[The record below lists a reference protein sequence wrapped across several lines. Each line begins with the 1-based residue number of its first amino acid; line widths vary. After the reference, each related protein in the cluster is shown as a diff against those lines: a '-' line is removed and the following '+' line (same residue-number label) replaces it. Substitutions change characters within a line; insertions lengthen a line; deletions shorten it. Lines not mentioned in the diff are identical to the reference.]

1 MPLYLSQFAYTPEAW
16 TAFIKNPEDRTET
29 IRGLTEKLG
38 GRFVG
43 LYYTFGEYDG
53 FVLWEF
59 PDEITVTAAV
69 LAAISPGHLKATK
82 TTVAFSGA
90 DALEAMRKAGAV
102 TYRGPS
108 RG

>member
-1 MPLYLSQFAYTPEAW
+1 MPLYMSQFAYTPEAW
-16 TAFIKNPEDRTET
+16 TAFTKNPEDRTNVVKE
-29 IRGLTEKLG
+29 LAEKLG

-59 PDEITVTAAV
+59 PDEVSVTAAV
-69 LAAISPGHLKATK
+69 LAAITPGHLKATR

-90 DALEAMRKAGAV
+90 SLMEAMRKAGAV
-102 TYRGPS
+102 TYQGPKQ
-108 RG
+108 